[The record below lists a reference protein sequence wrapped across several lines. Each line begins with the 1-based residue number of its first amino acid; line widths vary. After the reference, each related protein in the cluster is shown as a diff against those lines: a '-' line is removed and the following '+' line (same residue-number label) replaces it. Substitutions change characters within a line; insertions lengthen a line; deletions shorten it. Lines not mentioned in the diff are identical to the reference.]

1 MERVHLKPGPQT
13 RRPRPETRTGRDC
26 LFCRHSDPN
35 FAMRA
40 THYRLVTSNEDDSA
54 TAHMTENGYVQ
65 HRFSRSEDSPRRD
78 DWIMAACRVNP
89 ISGSASWFG

>member
-1 MERVHLKPGPQT
+1 MQRVHLKPGSQT

-26 LFCRHSDPN
+26 LFCCHSDPN

-40 THYRLVTSNEDDSA
+40 AQDRLVTSNEDDSA

-65 HRFSRSEDSPRRD
+65 HRSLEVRMRL
-78 DWIMAACRVNP
+78 AVTT
-89 ISGSASWFG
+89 GSWQHVA

>member
-65 HRFSRSEDSPRRD
+65 HRSLEVRIRL
-78 DWIMAACRVNP
+78 AVTT
-89 ISGSASWFG
+89 GSWQHVA